1 MNEIH
6 TIADIYSTMKAE
18 QSRLIME
25 LDNNVQNIREPD
37 KSVDVTSVNIYIKPD
52 TGPIQKPYS
61 GQVVNI
67 TELDHNTTII
77 ATDTTADKTIQIIFD
92 GDKNMSVS
100 VMDQAGRVQDMFMG
114 QNLDFYDV
122 DSDETELNIIKIEQV

>member
-6 TIADIYSTMKAE
+6 TIADIYSTIKAE

-25 LDNNVQNIREPD
+25 LDNNVQDIREPD

-67 TELDHNTTII
+67 SELDHNTTII

>member
-6 TIADIYSTMKAE
+6 TIADIYSTMKTE

-25 LDNNVQNIREPD
+25 LDNNVQDIREPD

-92 GDKNMSVS
+92 DDKNMSVS